1 MRRVRWSSR
10 ADAEFVDLITYLRDR
25 NRPAALRASAEIK
38 VMTRKLAPHPELGH
52 QGRLVGTR
60 ELSFPRWNQ
69 VVVYVVSET
78 EIEIVS
84 LRDTRMQIEDNS

>member
-25 NRPAALRASAEIK
+25 NRAAALRASTEIK
-38 VMTRKLAPHPELGH
+38 SMTRKLAPHPELGH
-52 QGRLVGTR
+52 RGRLVGTR

-84 LRDTRMQIEDNS
+84 LRDTRMQIEDDR